1 MEGSTLE
8 EFYVS
13 IGVDADQLTD
23 FQKAVLPMVQEIQ
36 KNLADLVSSFDDTT
50 KHTSESQK
58 KLGETSSKLQKGLQ
72 ETAKKTQNIFTGL
85 KTELLAFAGI
95 SLSVG
100 GAVGF
105 VTSMTTGIMQLSIQS
120 KALGMSAKELDGWQ
134 RQAQKAGSTAQS
146 ITGAL
151 SNVQQQMNDAHA
163 TGDYSGK
170 IYQVAQRLGVSPQ
183 VMVAHDAGDVMR
195 LIMSRLQHVN
205 KADQYTFGGM
215 VGLDAADIQN
225 NAQGKFLPGVSQM
238 TANSN
243 INNEAIERAQK
254 ATAAMTDLGQQLR
267 DVENTVF
274 VALEP
279 AFEQVINYMKQWAS
293 WLNSHPKEVQAALDK
308 IQKAIVDVV
317 TWANKGADAV
327 GGWKTAIE
335 ILVGASVGGKLLSLF
350 TGLSSSIMGPA
361 GLITGLTALEAIV
374 IKPYEDAHPA
384 LKNNPVVKTLNNLPG
399 ADAVAKTGDEFR
411 AWLFQHTGI
420 QIPTA
425 DSGTFTEAGNQV
437 RDFVTGDWAAR
448 RAASQELAYVPLQHA
463 QSAHAIGK
471 GKELLSFMSSQ
482 FGQLEAQYGLPAGLL
497 NSVATTESNGDQF
510 AQSPAGAKGLFQF
523 MDPTAKDLGLSGND
537 VFDPQKSAQAAAKY
551 LSELLKHYHG
561 KLQYALAAY
570 NWGEGNVDKY
580 GLSAMPGETSAYVP
594 KVIAGLPQG
603 GAYLAAQRS
612 SVVNNHAGSATT
624 THISI
629 GHINTSA
636 TTGKSLL
643 NDIHRRTAGTIA
655 SLGSGQ

>member
-23 FQKAVLPMVQEIQ
+23 FQKAVLPMVQAIQ
-36 KNLADLVSSFDDTT
+36 KNLADLVSTFDDTT
-50 KHTSESQK
+50 KRTSESQK
-58 KLGETSSKLQKGLQ
+58 KLGDTSSKLQKGLQ
-72 ETAKKTQNIFTGL
+72 ETAKKTQNIFAGL

-105 VTSMTTGIMQLSIQS
+105 VTSMTTGIMQLSVQS

-151 SNVQQQMNDAHA
+151 SSVQQQMNTAHA
-163 TGDYSGK
+163 TGHYDGN
-170 IYQVAQRLGVSPQ
+170 IYKVAGWLGISPQ
-183 VMVAHDAGDVMR
+183 VMAAHDAGDVMR
-195 LIMSRLQHVN
+195 LVMSRLQHVN

-215 VGLDAADIQN
+215 AGLDAAEIQN
-225 NAQGKFLPGVSQM
+225 NAQGKFLPGVTQM

-254 ATAAMTDLGQQLR
+254 ATAAMADLELQLK

-274 VALEP
+274 IALEP
-279 AFEQVINYMKQWAS
+279 AFEAVLKDLEQWAK
-293 WLNSHPKEVQAALDK
+293 WLNAHPKEVQAALDK

-317 TWANKGADAV
+317 TWANKGAQAV
-327 GGWKTAIE
+327 GGWQNAIE
-335 ILVGASVGGKLLSLF
+335 ILIGASVGGKLLALF
-350 TGLSSSIMGPA
+350 SGLGSSIMGPA
-361 GLITGLTALEAIV
+361 GLIAALTALEAIV
-374 IKPYEDAHPA
+374 IKPFEDAHPG
-384 LKNNPVVKTLNNLPG
+384 LKNNPVAHTLNNLPG
-399 ADAVAKTGDEFR
+399 ADAVAKAGDEFR
-411 AWLFQHTGI
+411 AWFLSHTGI

-425 DSGTFTEAGNQV
+425 GQGSFSEAGHQV
-437 RDFVTGDWAAR
+437 KDFVTGDWAAR
-448 RAASQELAYVPLQHA
+448 NAANQELAYVPLQHA
-463 QSAHAIGK
+463 QAAKAINK
-471 GKELLSFMSSQ
+471 GKALLDSMSGQ
-482 FGQLEAQYGLPAGLL
+482 FGQLETKYGLPTGLL
-497 NSVATTESNGDQF
+497 NSVATTESHGDRF
-510 AQSPAGAKGLFQF
+510 AQSGAGAKGLFQF
-523 MDPTAKDLGLSGND
+523 TDPTARSLGLTGDD
-537 VFDPQKSAQAAAKY
+537 VYDPLKSAQAAAKY
-551 LSELLKHYHG
+551 LSELLRHYHG

-570 NWGEGNVDKY
+570 NWGEGNVDRH
-580 GLSAMPGETSAYVP
+580 GLSDLPRETSQYVP
-594 KVIAGLPQG
+594 KVIAGLPLG

-612 SVVNNHAGSATT
+612 SVVNHNAGDTTT

-629 GHINTSA
+629 GHINTPA